1 MRTGLLLTFAAAATA
16 QSWVTQISGTT
27 ASLRGVNAVSSTVV
41 WASGS
46 GGTFLRTTDA
56 GEHWR
61 PGKLPGASDL
71 DFRAIRAIDD
81 QTAFLLSIGTGE
93 KSRVYKTTDGGE
105 RWNLLYTNPDPK
117 GFFDA
122 IAFWDA
128 THGILL
134 GDPVD
139 GRFVVM
145 TTDDGGATWKRQK
158 TPAALPNE
166 GAFAASN
173 SCLIARGTREA
184 WFGTGGPGGARVFH
198 STDAGQTWSVAK
210 TPVRNDGSSAG
221 IFSLAFMDGGHGVAV
236 GGDYDKAT
244 EITGTFATTAD
255 GGKTWSGVGSGIPPS
270 GFRSAVA
277 YLVDRRMWIAA
288 GTSGSDFSADGRMWK
303 QFDTGNYNAVS
314 FITSEA
320 GWAVGPKGAVA
331 RFKIDQPSF

>member
-1 MRTGLLLTFAAAATA
+1 MRTGLLLTFAAAAAA
-16 QSWVTQISGTT
+16 QSWVPQISGTT
-27 ASLRGVNAVSSTVV
+27 ASLRGVYAVSSTVA

-46 GGTFLRTTDA
+46 AGTFLRTIDA

-81 QTAFLLSIGTGE
+81 QTAYLLSIGTGE

-128 THGILL
+128 THGILM

-184 WFGTGGPGGARVFH
+184 WFGTGGPGGAREFH
-198 STDAGQTWSVAK
+198 SSDAGQTWSVA
-210 TPVRNDGSSAG
+210 
-221 IFSLAFMDGGHGVAV
+221 
-236 GGDYDKAT
+236 
-244 EITGTFATTAD
+244 
-255 GGKTWSGVGSGIPPS
+255 
-270 GFRSAVA
+270 
-277 YLVDRRMWIAA
+277 
-288 GTSGSDFSADGRMWK
+288 
-303 QFDTGNYNAVS
+303 
-314 FITSEA
+314 
-320 GWAVGPKGAVA
+320 
-331 RFKIDQPSF
+331 

>member
-1 MRTGLLLTFAAAATA
+1 MKTVLYLTLAVMAAG
-16 QSWVTQISGTT
+16 QSWIPQISGTT
-27 ASLRGVNAVSSTVV
+27 SSLRAVSAVSPAVI

-46 GGTFLRTTDA
+46 GGTVLRTTDG

-61 PGKLPGASDL
+61 AGKLPGASDL

-81 QTAFLLSIGTGE
+81 ETAYLLSIGTGE
-93 KSRVYKTTDGGE
+93 KSRVYKTANGGE
-105 RWNLLYTNPDPK
+105 SWNLLYTNPDPK

-139 GRFVVM
+139 GRFVVF
-145 TTDDGGATWKRQK
+145 TTDDGGTAWKRQK
-158 TPAALPNE
+158 TPSAAANE

-173 SCLIARGTREA
+173 SCLNVRGTREV

-198 STDAGQTWSVAK
+198 STDGGQTWSAAK

-221 IFSLAFMDGGHGVAV
+221 IFSLAFIDGAHGVAV
-236 GGDYDKAT
+236 GGDYDKPT
-244 EITGTFATTAD
+244 EITGTFAVTAD
-255 GGKTWSGVGSGIPPS
+255 GGKTWAGVGTGIPPG

-277 YLVDRRMWIAA
+277 YLIDRKMWIAT
-288 GTSGSDFSADGRMWK
+288 GTSGSDFSMDGKMWK
-303 QFDTGNYNAVS
+303 QFDTGDYNATS
-314 FITSEA
+314 FITSQA
-320 GWAVGPKGAVA
+320 GWAVGPKGAIA
-331 RFKIDQPSF
+331 RFKIE